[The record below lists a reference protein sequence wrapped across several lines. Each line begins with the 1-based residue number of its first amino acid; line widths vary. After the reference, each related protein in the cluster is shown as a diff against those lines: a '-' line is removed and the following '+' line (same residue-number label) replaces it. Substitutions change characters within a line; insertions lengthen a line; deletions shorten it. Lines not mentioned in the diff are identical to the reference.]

1 MIRNLL
7 ILLYV
12 FALLEAT
19 FELGLAVA
27 PGVSAKNLLL
37 YALVF
42 TILAR
47 AVLVNTEIYIPLA
60 NIHVAFL
67 LLVSYATISWMMHS
81 LFDPTY
87 PSFVAFKALKSE
99 LVDNFLFF
107 GVFFFG
113 PNNYADAKRI
123 FLFSLHLIAILS
135 LLTIVDMSAL
145 INLGIMEQ
153 DVDGR
158 VRGPIGE
165 SNQYGAFMVFFVPLF
180 AAMALGSKGVAQV
193 AWWIVFLCG
202 AMLMV
207 STGSRGAYLGV
218 VIGVITGLKF
228 ILPYFDRRRLWRTAS
243 KIGAVCLVIAI
254 AIGVQNIDLVAERFD
269 QSTST
274 NLDELSSGRSAIWR
288 ATILVQ
294 AENPI
299 SFLIGNGWNAHTNS
313 GIWKSAHNS
322 YLLMLYELGA
332 IGLILFAI
340 LMVTVISQVRVLVSR
355 TSGKERVLMSGIAF
369 GLFGLLTAITFVD
382 LSIPWFYVWSFIGMS
397 LRIAYEKDREYR
409 DEQEVV
415 APPGAQRFA

>member
-1 MIRNLL
+1 
-7 ILLYV
+7 
-12 FALLEAT
+12 
-19 FELGLAVA
+19 
-27 PGVSAKNLLL
+27 
-37 YALVF
+37 
-42 TILAR
+42 
-47 AVLVNTEIYIPLA
+47 
-60 NIHVAFL
+60 
-67 LLVSYATISWMMHS
+67 
-81 LFDPTY
+81 
-87 PSFVAFKALKSE
+87 
-99 LVDNFLFF
+99 
-107 GVFFFG
+107 
-113 PNNYADAKRI
+113 
-123 FLFSLHLIAILS
+123 
-135 LLTIVDMSAL
+135 
-145 INLGIMEQ
+145 
-153 DVDGR
+153 
-158 VRGPIGE
+158 
-165 SNQYGAFMVFFVPLF
+165 
-180 AAMALGSKGVAQV
+180 
-193 AWWIVFLCG
+193 
-202 AMLMV
+202 MLMV